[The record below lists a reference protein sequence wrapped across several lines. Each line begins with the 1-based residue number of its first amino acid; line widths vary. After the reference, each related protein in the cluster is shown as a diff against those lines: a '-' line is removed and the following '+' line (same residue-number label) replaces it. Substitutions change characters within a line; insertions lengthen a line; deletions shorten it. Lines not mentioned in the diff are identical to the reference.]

1 MTTAPLQWIK
11 QIESTLIDL
20 KQIPLHGYAPSF
32 PWLDCSLAIG
42 TLLGTPDLTIAM
54 RSTRVASAAEA
65 RAGLGTTPI
74 AIAIELTPLIG
85 QAYFLMGREDVE
97 KLCSLT
103 LTESMGGKGVASSQL
118 QEGFYYFLAQKAI
131 SALSE
136 LNPFDD
142 LALKMAKFHQF
153 AEEESLCIDV
163 EIRHPKHTFWGR
175 VICPHSFHSAFK
187 THFSEHAP
195 PILTG
200 PLAEKIPL
208 SLSMEAGRTTLTPR
222 QLKTLSVGDFLVLDR
237 CTFDPATHK
246 GTLTLCLHDAP
257 LLRARI
263 KESHLKIVDYAFYH
277 EEQNPMTPHS
287 PEDEDMNSEEPI
299 EGEDLPLEQTEEEG
313 HLWNSENASE
323 QPVEKMISPGEIP
336 ITISVE
342 ASRIQMSLA
351 RLLELS
357 PGNVLEFPAQPQQG
371 VDLIV
376 SGKKIGKGEL
386 VKLGEVIGVKILQIG
401 D

>member
-32 PWLDCSLAIG
+32 PWEDCSHAIG
-42 TLLGTPDLTIAM
+42 ALLGAPELTIAM
-54 RSTRVASAAEA
+54 RSTRVASAADA
-65 RAGLGTTPI
+65 KAGLGASPI
-74 AIAIELTPLIG
+74 AIALELTPLIG
-85 QAYFLMGREDVE
+85 QAFFLMGKEEVE
-97 KLCSLT
+97 KLCALT
-103 LTESMGGKGVASSQL
+103 LTESVGSKGIASPQL

-136 LNPFDD
+136 LNPFED
-142 LALKMAKFHQF
+142 LALKMAKFHHF
-153 AEEESLCIDV
+153 ADEESLCIDV

-175 VICPHSFHSAFK
+175 VVCPSSFHSAFK
-187 THFSEHAP
+187 AHFSEHAAP
-195 PILTG
+195 SLEGPI
-200 PLAEKIPL
+200 AEKIPL
-208 SLSMEAGRTTLTPR
+208 SLSMEVGRTVLTPL
-222 QLKTLSVGDFLVLDR
+222 QLKRLSSGDFLVLDR

-246 GTLTLCLHDAP
+246 GTLTLRLHDTP

-263 KESHLKIVDYAFYH
+263 KEGNLKIVDYAFYH
-277 EEQNPMTPHS
+277 EEQHPMTPHS
-287 PEDEDMNSEEPI
+287 PEDEELSSKEPI
-299 EGEDLPLEQTEEEG
+299 EEEELPLEQTEEEG
-313 HLWNSENASE
+313 HLWNSENVSD
-323 QPVEKMISPGEIP
+323 QPIEKMISPNEIP

-357 PGNVLEFPAQPQQG
+357 PGNVIEFPAHPEQG
-371 VDLIV
+371 VDLV
-376 SGKKIGKGEL
+376 VNGKKIGKGEL